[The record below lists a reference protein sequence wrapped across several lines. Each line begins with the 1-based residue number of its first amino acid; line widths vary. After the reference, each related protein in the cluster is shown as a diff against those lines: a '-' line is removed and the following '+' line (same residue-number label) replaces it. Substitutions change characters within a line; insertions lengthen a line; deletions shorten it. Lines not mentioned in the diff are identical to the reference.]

1 MMALVT
7 DKGAISEAFAVTS
20 GMKQDCELAP
30 TLCCLMFSAIMMKAC
45 REERPKSALTTRPT
59 GTFTTAGD
67 CMPQSLSPQLLS
79 TIYSSLTTSH
89 STTRRSMDLFVAGC
103 THFGR
108 TINAYKTVVMHRH
121 PSNGEY
127 SVPRIR
133 VSNNELKTVDNSNDV
148 SLHQDRR
155 QSGQADL
162 ESHPSLRQASELRME
177 TLRPPV
183 EYQADVQGCCPDD
196 TSLRSSDLDR
206 LLQPY
211 QEAQL
216 LPSGLSSRNTSA
228 EMARQDPRYEIPL
241 TISAMLRQLQ
251 LRRSEFSQ
259 ATEYKSRDLEGRRP
273 EQTGLGK
280 RSEANRI
287 AAAAAKA
294 KRKARK
300 SRVLRL
306 LAAKHPS
313 LPTSIPRKNRS
324 RWAPLDPIR
333 HQPDN
338 VYVLCHPLLCQN
350 PASTA
355 TPVTAHHTV
364 AGLPPPPP
372 STDTIRSSP
381 EPCID
386 RTDQH
391 HFCDITHP
399 PP

>member
-7 DKGAISEAFAVTS
+7 DKGAISEAFAVTI

-59 GTFTTAGD
+59 GTFTTADD

-89 STTRRSMDLFVAGC
+89 STARRSRDLFVAGC

-127 SVPRIR
+127 SVSRIR
-133 VSNNELKTVDNSNDV
+133 VSDNELKTVDNSNDV

-162 ESHPSLRQASELRME
+162 KSHPSLRQTSELRME

-251 LRRSEFSQ
+251 LRRSGH
-259 ATEYKSRDLEGRRP
+259 LGRM
-273 EQTGLGK
+273 
-280 RSEANRI
+280 
-287 AAAAAKA
+287 
-294 KRKARK
+294 
-300 SRVLRL
+300 
-306 LAAKHPS
+306 
-313 LPTSIPRKNRS
+313 
-324 RWAPLDPIR
+324 D
-333 HQPDN
+333 
-338 VYVLCHPLLCQN
+338 
-350 PASTA
+350 
-355 TPVTAHHTV
+355 
-364 AGLPPPPP
+364 
-372 STDTIRSSP
+372 
-381 EPCID
+381 
-386 RTDQH
+386 
-391 HFCDITHP
+391 DI
-399 PP
+399 